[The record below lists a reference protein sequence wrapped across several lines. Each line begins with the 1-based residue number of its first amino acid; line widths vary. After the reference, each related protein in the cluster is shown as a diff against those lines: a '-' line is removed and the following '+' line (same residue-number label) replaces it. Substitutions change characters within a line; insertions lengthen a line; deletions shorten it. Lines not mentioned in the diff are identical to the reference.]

1 MKLCLNFNRLQDNW
15 QVEDRL
21 SWVEAKGGGAGAVQ
35 DHVGHPG
42 VGEAGDGW
50 QEICHRNQ
58 VDGCLD

>member
-1 MKLCLNFNRLQDNW
+1 MQDNW
-15 QVEDRL
+15 QIEDRL
-21 SWVEAKGGGAGAVQ
+21 SWVEAEGGGVAAVQ

-58 VDGCLD
+58 VVGYID